1 MKVPQYFWVILV
13 ICSSCTQELDIPFPV
28 HQERLTLNSFLVEGG
43 KPNLLILRSFDI
55 NEAISDESLDLIV
68 QDARV
73 EVWKDGKLYAP
84 LRYVDTLIIDTLG
97 LYLNPDGDPEYIVD
111 TSSQQSYF
119 PSPSFPPVKAF
130 ETYEFRAQHPRYGSA
145 SATVTVMPAPEILE
159 VKVVKDSISLREI
172 KTGYECRMT
181 AFLLTIK
188 DPIEVENYY
197 DFSQSF
203 VEINS
208 NLDTAIGAGPV
219 FTHLVQTGQGEFI
232 RESIPLSD
240 EEFNG
245 ETHTIVIWIS
255 EDCNTPDDQGLET
268 IKDNSYKLIQLR
280 TYLIDASYGK
290 FLIKH
295 DQQIESRSRGLEE
308 ALLPTEPVGVPGN
321 VNGGYGLVA
330 SFGVAVNEIEI
341 E

>member
-1 MKVPQYFWVILV
+1 MKVAQYFWVILV
-13 ICSSCTQELDIPFPV
+13 FCSSCTQELDIPFPV

-145 SATVTVMPAPEILE
+145 SATVTVMPAPEIMDIQM
-159 VKVVKDSISLREI
+159 VADSLTLKEFDS
-172 KTGYECRMT
+172 GYECSFT
-181 AFLLTIK
+181 ALLLSIK
-188 DPIEVENYY
+188 DPVEVHNYY
-197 DFSQSF
+197 DFSFNFTS
-203 VEINS
+203 VNS
-208 NLDTAIGAGPV
+208 NGDSTIGHRTV
-219 FTHLVQTGQGEFI
+219 YTNIVQTEQGEII
-232 RESIPLSD
+232 RESSPISD
-240 EEFNG
+240 KEFNG
-245 ETHTIVIWIS
+245 ETHTLTIWII
-255 EDCNTPDDQGLET
+255 NTCQNPGNQPSDRKYLYLE
-268 IKDNSYKLIQLR
+268 LR
-280 TYLIDASYGK
+280 TYLLDESYGR
-290 FLIKH
+290 FLEKH
-295 DQQIESRSRGLEE
+295 QQQIDSRSKGLEE